1 MIDLTSAR
9 IFAGLEKQEA
19 NAILAAAAKRKFKA
33 LETII
38 RADGEATHM
47 IMVRK
52 GFVDFFVLTEKGQ
65 DVLVRRFVPGDVFGI
80 ASLLHEPLGYL
91 GTASAVSD
99 VEVLAWDQRDA
110 ARIAR
115 AYPRFSQNAFRLA
128 LRYIAIYA
136 HRHTSLVFDTA
147 QERLAYALTSTA
159 SRAGA
164 TLPTGVEVNIRNE
177 DLASLADISIF
188 TACRLMKKWER
199 MGAVDKSRGRVLIR
213 CPEKLLAEEIPGSSA
228 GLGQTAARKSSK
240 RKRSK
245 SRISRG

>member
-1 MIDLTSAR
+1 MIDLTSVR
-9 IFAGLEKQEA
+9 IFTGLEKQEA

-33 LETII
+33 SETII
-38 RADGEATHM
+38 RAEGKATHM

-91 GTASAVSD
+91 GTATAVSD

-110 ARIAR
+110 ARIAH

-164 TLPTGVEVNIRNE
+164 TLPTGVEISIRNQ
-177 DLASLADISIF
+177 DLASLADVSLF

-199 MGAVDKSRGRVLIR
+199 AGAVEKSRGKVLIR
-213 CPEKLLAEEIPGSSA
+213 CPERLLAEEIPGSETRPGRRDNPKS
-228 GLGQTAARKSSK
+228 QRRQRKQK
-240 RKRSK
+240 T
-245 SRISRG
+245 